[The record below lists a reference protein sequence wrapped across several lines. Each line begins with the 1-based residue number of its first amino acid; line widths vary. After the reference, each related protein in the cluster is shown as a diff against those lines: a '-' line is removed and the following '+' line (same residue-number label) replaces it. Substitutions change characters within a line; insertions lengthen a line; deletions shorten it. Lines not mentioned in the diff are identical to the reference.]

1 MNRRKKRRTLV
12 RAYAY
17 AADNQLLDQL
27 ARRQVRPTR
36 EHNAEVQ
43 RLLTLMGIPW
53 VVAPSEAEAQCAELA
68 RAGKVFAAG
77 SEDMDTL
84 TFGTPIL
91 LKNLTASEQKK
102 LPVTE
107 INLEKALEGLNMPME
122 QFVDLCLLLGC
133 DYLDPVRGVGP
144 KKALKLIQEFESL
157 DRVLEHLH
165 QVEQEKEQKKKTTE
179 PKEETGKA
187 EDSSDDS
194 GKEAE
199 PAPKKRAGGIHV
211 PEFWPYE
218 EARQL
223 FLHPQ
228 VNDGKSVELK
238 WEQPKTEEL
247 VQFLCGDKGFR
258 CVW

>member
-1 MNRRKKRRTLV
+1 M
-12 RAYAY
+12 Y
-17 AADNQLLDQL
+17 
-27 ARRQVRPTR
+27 
-36 EHNAEVQ
+36 
-43 RLLTLMGIPW
+43 G
-53 VVAPSEAEAQCAELA
+53 
-68 RAGKVFAAG
+68 AG

-107 INLEKALEGLNMPME
+107 INLEKALEELDMPKE

-144 KKALKLIQEFESL
+144 KKALKLIQEFKSL
-157 DRVLEHLH
+157 DRVLEHLQ
-165 QVEQEKEQKKKTTE
+165 QVEAEKEQKKKPAPE
-179 PKEETGKA
+179 PKREPA
-187 EDSSDDS
+187 SDEDSD
-194 GKEAE
+194 KETEA
-199 PAPKKRAGGIHV
+199 APKKRVGGIHV

-223 FLHPQ
+223 FHHPD
-228 VNDGKSVELK
+228 VTDGTQVELK

-258 CVW
+258 CVP